1 VVGNPEVWAQM
12 DFNERIIANA
22 LIDASICHSYT
33 AIRHTPGRLKFSS
46 GTMARMRK
54 LLPAALLL
62 IAPLAFAQS
71 PQPKP
76 MDLRSV
82 LLTQLHSTHD
92 KAEWFVP
99 LDTAVAGLT
108 PEQARWTPKPGGPS
122 PASAQMHSVAQLVA
136 HLIYWNEN
144 SLARLHGEKP
154 AAYSGNN
161 EDTFVGYD
169 VNKIT
174 DAEWTALV
182 ARLDRCLTGY
192 EQWVQSA
199 SDADLAKGANMIA
212 HVGTHNAYH
221 TGEIVYVR
229 KLQGSWDPSKGVK

>member
-1 VVGNPEVWAQM
+1 MAT
-12 DFNERIIANA
+12 I
-22 LIDASICHSYT
+22 
-33 AIRHTPGRLKFSS
+33 
-46 GTMARMRK
+46 ARMSK
-54 LLPAALLL
+54 PLLVVALLL
-62 IAPLAFAQS
+62 ASPLAFAQS

-76 MDLRSV
+76 MDLRAV

-99 LDTAVAGLT
+99 VDTAVAGLT
-108 PEQARWTPKPGGPS
+108 PEQARWTPKAGGPG
-122 PASAQMHSVAQLVA
+122 QMHSVAQLVA
-136 HLIYWNEN
+136 HLVYWNEN
-144 SLARLHGEKP
+144 ALARLRGEKP

-174 DAEWTALV
+174 PAEWTALV
-182 ARLDRCLTGY
+182 ARLDRNMADL

-199 SDADLAKGANMIA
+199 PDDSLAKAANMLA
-212 HVGTHNAYH
+212 HVSSHNAYH
-221 TGEIVYVR
+221 IGEIVYVR

>member
-1 VVGNPEVWAQM
+1 
-12 DFNERIIANA
+12 
-22 LIDASICHSYT
+22 
-33 AIRHTPGRLKFSS
+33 
-46 GTMARMRK
+46 MRK
-54 LLPAALLL
+54 LLFAAVL
-62 IAPLAFAQS
+62 IATPLAFAQQPQK
-71 PQPKP
+71 PQP
-76 MDLRSV
+76 MNLREV
-82 LLTQLHSTHD
+82 LVKQLHSTHD

-108 PEQARWTPKPGGPS
+108 PDQVRWTPKAGGPG
-122 PASAQMHSVAQLVA
+122 QMHSVAQLVA
-136 HLIYWNEN
+136 HLVYWNEN
-144 SLARLHGEKP
+144 ALAQLHGEKP

-174 DAEWTALV
+174 AEEWTALV
-182 ARLDRCLTGY
+182 ARFDQGMTGM